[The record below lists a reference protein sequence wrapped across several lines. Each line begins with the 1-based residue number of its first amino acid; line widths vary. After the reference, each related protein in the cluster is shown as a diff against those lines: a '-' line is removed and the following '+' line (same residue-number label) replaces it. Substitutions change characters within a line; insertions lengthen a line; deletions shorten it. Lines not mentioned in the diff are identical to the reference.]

1 MPPCAAFDSEGGTCL
16 LEMCRPWHK
25 TYSGKWTRVSN
36 FLSCLFPT
44 FSYYHRHR
52 RTDHPA
58 DVSRKPVK
66 MAVNGAK
73 AWKHSP
79 ADQEFLDSLS
89 TRDLMDFRNYMY
101 SPIYIASNA
110 GRFLDHEWINIPN
123 LRDFLCRKAADAGQV
138 ASSTRPS
145 AVSDLIHVKIEAPQ
159 PSAHPAPAILVKAE
173 SQSTGLPCKIP
184 GAVKMRTL
192 NEGGHDVFELLS
204 DSEPETLDHDSDLE
218 VSAALIRTASHSSS
232 VIPLTDAMDADDFD
246 DEFRDSDLV
255 ESDTIWQD
263 EITSFVSTG
272 NFRITSKVKVQQ
284 IEYLSNLPS
293 IWPIHRIPTAFVVSL
308 EDPKYDITDQK
319 TEMLHT
325 VDFLIRNWDNDSWEG
340 NSGTGDPKAHVTFVP
355 GEPPIEC
362 RRARSKCRGAFAC
375 ENVDPTLL
383 SVDRYELD
391 TASRDA
397 VLAAQGETRRSEGT
411 TPEQNA
417 VLFMDVVRAKKCDAI
432 DSDGNKCQG
441 GPMMKS
447 KPQGKSH
454 GHQYFIACSGWTP
467 KFNEQHRAHSIPD
480 NVDENLLAKLFAGQ
494 PLTANCDRDTRP
506 CSRLVHP
513 NTGLKQHFCPHAHI
527 TNGNSQARSQIR
539 QYPCYAERTIYV
551 PMDRSIRKALI
562 VNNDTGHNHPMP
574 TLTKV
579 SLGVK
584 ETYRQCVKANGCIG
598 ATVSKVDNAQST
610 KLILKGKTP
619 SDFAPPLHSKRVKR
633 DLVREVKSEQ
643 FPNGLDATGAFH
655 LYLNGLTKPLPERYI
670 HSYIAN
676 PDGSICIL
684 TCVPFL
690 LKLLDDPGVTSFEDD
705 TTYKRVEGEMNEWE
719 LAIFAKLV
727 LRAASVARAYINRA
741 SADFFEQIFDEI
753 QRIKL
758 LVTGKPIAL
767 KRFIPG
773 GNLLV
778 MNADMDAVQVLGICR
793 SVMKHNV
800 PEYSG
805 IPNNTPPE
813 KAAPHFIKICWRHS
827 KEPIHDFKSLV
838 SDSNY
843 ARLLDF
849 VYIDSKETL
858 DAFSEFVRGLGVK
871 KIQDW
876 WAHKEM
882 HEWIIPCL
890 IKSQSLIPAEVW
902 DSTPATTNTGE
913 AQHHWTNSLT
923 GIKLSLV
930 EAIEIARQVDETVA
944 REIEASMRTGIL
956 SNPHNEVL
964 HRMARNSQR
973 QSTSARKARESRELT
988 DASKQLQDELDE
1000 ELEKRR
1006 QSNAR
1011 TKDLKEKLK
1020 AVKETSSG
1028 RSKKGKSSDTSAII
1042 SASSSGRVKTTAV
1055 RSNPLACRLAT
1066 QSNNVPAAGTPLADT
1081 MQPEEFAMS
1090 GFESAQLATQSMLD
1104 FWSIPNFDLA
1114 GLMVPS
1120 SSGVSTDV
1128 GRTPTPD
1135 FQNFDFTPIELDTFL
1150 GLNSGVDA
1158 LIPTA
1163 TPPQNFNTFD
1173 LMDSFS
1179 MSSLP
1184 SDFSS
1189 EFFSLSS
1196 SMASGPSFDPWP
1208 LLPLPQPSRSESP
1221 SEPSSAVQSSLA
1233 GTLPAPDA
1241 PKIRRPRKEVDEANI
1256 VTSSRLRAP
1265 TARKR
1270 DSDAQENGSDH
1281 PTKRTKG
1288 CKVQSIS
1295 FIAVFRKAGARDF
1308 L

>member
-16 LEMCRPWHK
+16 FRNVPPLAQDLFW
-25 TYSGKWTRVSN
+25 KWTRVSN

-58 DVSRKPVK
+58 DGSRKPVK

-110 GRFLDHEWINIPN
+110 GRFLDHEWIDIPN
-123 LRDFLCRKAADAGQV
+123 LRDFLCRKAADAGLV

-173 SQSTGLPCKIP
+173 P

-218 VSAALIRTASHSSS
+218 VSAALIRTASRSSS

-263 EITSFVSTG
+263 EITSF
-272 NFRITSKVKVQQ
+272 Q

-293 IWPIHRIPTAFVVSL
+293 IWPIHRIPTASMVSL

-383 SVDRYELD
+383 SVDRYGLD

-447 KPQGKSH
+447 KPQGKSR

-467 KFNEQHRAHSIPD
+467 N
-480 NVDENLLAKLFAGQ
+480 
-494 PLTANCDRDTRP
+494 
-506 CSRLVHP
+506 RLVHP
-513 NTGLKQHFCPHAHI
+513 NTGLKQRFCPHAHI
-527 TNGNSQARSQIR
+527 TNGNSQAHSQIR

-584 ETYRQCVKANGCIG
+584 ETYRQCVKANGCIR

-610 KLILKGKTP
+610 KLILKGKTT

-705 TTYKRVEGEMNEWE
+705 TTYKCVEGEMNEWE

-767 KRFIPG
+767 KWFIPG

-890 IKSQSLIPAEVW
+890 VKSQSLIPAKVW

-930 EAIEIARQVDETVA
+930 EAIESAHQVDETVA
-944 REIEASMRTGIL
+944 REIEASVRTGIL
-956 SNPHNEVL
+956 SNLHNEVF
-964 HRMARNSQR
+964 HCMARNSQR
-973 QSTSARKARESRELT
+973 QSTLARKAQESRELT

-1042 SASSSGRVKTTAV
+1042 SASSSGRVKTAAV
-1055 RSNPLACRLAT
+1055 RSNPLACRLET

-1090 GFESAQLATQSMLD
+1090 GFESAQPATQSTLD
-1104 FWSIPNFDLA
+1104 FWSIPDFDLA

-1163 TPPQNFNTFD
+1163 TPADYPPQNFNTFD

-1179 MSSLP
+1179 TSSLP
-1184 SDFSS
+1184 SDFFS

-1241 PKIRRPRKEVDEANI
+1241 PKIRHPRKEVDEANI
-1256 VTSSRLRAP
+1256 VTSSRSRAP

-1281 PTKRTKG
+1281 PAKRTKG
-1288 CKVQSIS
+1288 CKS
-1295 FIAVFRKAGARDF
+1295 
-1308 L
+1308 